1 MQEHR
6 NLPVT
11 GYTNNPTGPDRYWQG
26 SADDLL
32 AALGTS
38 AGGLR
43 QQEATK
49 RLTHISSNRLQT
61 SKRFSIPLMLLAQF
75 KSPIIL
81 ILIGASLVSLYF
93 ADYLTAGIILG
104 IVFLSGLL
112 GFFQEY
118 SASNAL
124 VNLLKVVKISSTVL
138 RDGQQTQIANE
149 EIVPG
154 DVLLFSAGAMIP
166 ADCRLLEANH
176 LHMEE
181 AMLTGETLPV
191 DKNIAPV
198 PSDNPSIGQMSNILF
213 MGTHVRTGSA
223 KAVAVRTGRSTQ
235 FGQIAEHLRL
245 RPPQIEFERGISRFG
260 YFLLEVTLSL
270 VFLIFVFNVVF
281 HRPVLDSLL
290 FSLALAVGLVPQLL
304 PAIITV
310 NLAKGAQAMARKK
323 VIIKRLA
330 AIENFGSMEILCT
343 DKTGTLTEG
352 LVKLQSCLDAT
363 GQPSERVRFFGYL
376 NAQMETGIRN
386 PIDEAI
392 CNSGALDISAFLK
405 IDEVPY
411 DFVRKRLS
419 VVVKDPTGQIQL
431 VCKGALDNILD
442 ACSTVEVQGL
452 QDPIG
457 THRPQLE
464 QLYLE
469 WSSKGLRIL
478 GVAIRSLGPQ
488 ERFESEDER
497 EMTFLGFLLLL
508 DPPKTDAREALAR
521 LEKAGVRIKLITG
534 DNRLVSAYIAEQVGL
549 SSHQVITGDKMR
561 EMSDEALIAAVRDV
575 NIFAEIEPN
584 QKERIIQALRKAGF
598 VVGYMGDGIND
609 APALHMADVGISVNT
624 AVDVAKD
631 AAEIVL
637 LESGLNILADG
648 VAEGRRTFANTIK
661 YIFMATS
668 ANFGNMFSMAGAS
681 LLLPFLPLLP
691 TQILLTNFLT
701 DFPELTIATDRV
713 DPEMVD
719 LPRRW
724 DIRFIRRFMVYFGLL
739 SSVFDYATFGILL
752 LLLQA
757 DPVLFRTGW
766 FVESVLSASLIVLVV
781 RTRRPFYRSRA
792 SPYLIGATAM
802 IAIVVIVLPYSGSLA
817 RLFQLTPLPWSFWLT
832 MVGILS
838 AYAFCAELVKRWFYH
853 AGGSR
858 RISPK

>member
-1 MQEHR
+1 M
-6 NLPVT
+6 
-11 GYTNNPTGPDRYWQG
+11 
-26 SADDLL
+26 
-32 AALGTS
+32 
-38 AGGLR
+38 
-43 QQEATK
+43 
-49 RLTHISSNRLQT
+49 SSSRLQT
-61 SKRFSIPLMLLAQF
+61 SKRFPVPLMLLSQF

-93 ADYLTAGIILG
+93 GDYLTAGIILG
-104 IVFLSGLL
+104 IVFLSGIL

-138 RDGQQTQIANE
+138 RDGQPTEIANE

-191 DKNIAPV
+191 DKTVAPV
-198 PSDNPSIGQMSNILF
+198 LSDNPGIGQMSNVLF

-223 KAVAVRTGRSTQ
+223 MAVVVHTGRSTQ

-245 RPPQIEFERGISRFG
+245 RPPQTEFERGTARFG
-260 YFLLEVTLSL
+260 YFLLEMTLSL
-270 VFLIFVFNVVF
+270 IFLIFVFNVIF

-310 NLAKGAQAMARKK
+310 NLAKGAQAMAKKK
-323 VIIKRLA
+323 VVIKRLA

-352 LVKLQSCLDAT
+352 LVKLQSCLDAM
-363 GQPSERVRFFGYL
+363 GQPSERVRLFGYL
-376 NAQMETGIRN
+376 NAKMETGIRN

-392 CNSGALDISAFLK
+392 CSSSSLDLSAFVK

-411 DFVRKRLS
+411 DFIRKRLS
-419 VVVKDPTGQIQL
+419 VVVKNPTGQIQL
-431 VCKGALDNILD
+431 VCKGALENILD
-442 ACSTVEVQGL
+442 ACSTVEVEGKA
-452 QDPIG
+452 DPIG
-457 THRPQLE
+457 PHRPQLE
-464 QLYLE
+464 KLYLE
-469 WSSKGLRIL
+469 WSGKGLRIL
-478 GVAIRSLGPQ
+478 GVAIRSLGSQ
-488 ERFESEDER
+488 QRYESEDER

-508 DPPKTDAREALAR
+508 DPPKADAQEALTR

-549 SSHQVITGDKMR
+549 TSPQVITGDKMR
-561 EMSDEALIAAVRDV
+561 EISDEALIAVVRDT
-575 NIFAEIEPN
+575 NIFAGIEPN
-584 QKERIIQALRKAGF
+584 QKERIIGALRKAGF
-598 VVGYMGDGIND
+598 VVGYLGDGIND

-648 VAEGRRTFANTIK
+648 VIEGRRTFANTIK

-781 RTRRPFYRSRA
+781 RTRRPFFRSRA
-792 SPYLIGATAM
+792 SPYLIGATAL
-802 IAIVVIVLPYSGSLA
+802 IAFVVIVLPYSGPIA
-817 RLFQLTPLPWSFWLT
+817 RLFQLTPLPWPFWLIL
-832 MVGILS
+832 VGILA
-838 AYAFCAELVKRWFYH
+838 AYGFCAELVKRWFYH
-853 AGGSR
+853 AQGSR
-858 RISPK
+858 R

>member
-1 MQEHR
+1 MQER
-6 NLPVT
+6 RDLPL
-11 GYTNNPTGPDRYWQG
+11 TNSKKDPTGPDRYWQG
-26 SADDLL
+26 SAEDLL

-43 QQEATK
+43 QQEASK
-49 RLTHISSNRLQT
+49 RLLRTPSTRMQT
-61 SKRFSIPLMLLAQF
+61 GRRASVPLLLLAQF

-124 VNLLKVVKISSTVL
+124 VNLLKVVKISSTAL
-138 RDGQQTQIANE
+138 RDGQPVSIANE

-176 LHMEE
+176 LHVEE

-191 DKNIAPV
+191 DKDPAPV
-198 PSDNPSIGQMSNILF
+198 SLDQPGLGQMSNILF
-213 MGTHVRTGSA
+213 MGTHIRTGSA
-223 KAVAVRTGRSTQ
+223 KAVVVRTGRSTQ

-245 RPPQIEFERGISRFG
+245 RPPQTEFERGTTRFG

-270 VFLIFVFNVVF
+270 VFLIFVFNVIF

-310 NLAKGAQAMARKK
+310 NLAKGAQAMAKKK

-352 LVKLQSCLDAT
+352 LVQLQSCLDPM

-376 NAQMETGIRN
+376 NAKLETGIRN

-392 CNSGALDISAFLK
+392 CNSGSPDISAFTKL
-405 IDEVPY
+405 DEVPY

-419 VVVKDPTGQIQL
+419 VVVKDSAGQVQL
-431 VCKGALDNILD
+431 VCKGALNNILD
-442 ACSTVEVQGL
+442 ACATVEVEGH
-452 QDPIG
+452 QDPIDA
-457 THRPQLE
+457 HRPQLE
-464 QLYLE
+464 QLYVQ
-469 WSSKGLRIL
+469 WSGQGLRIL

-488 ERFESEDER
+488 QRFESTDER

-508 DPPKTDAREALAR
+508 DPPKADAREALAR
-521 LEKAGVRIKLITG
+521 LENAGVRIKLITG
-534 DNRLVSAYIAEQVGL
+534 DNRLVSAYIAQQVGL
-549 SSHQVITGDKMR
+549 SSPQVITGERMR
-561 EMSDEALIAAVRDV
+561 TISDEALIAVVRDT

-584 QKERIIQALRKAGF
+584 QKERIIGALRKAGF
-598 VVGYMGDGIND
+598 VVGYLGDGIND

-637 LESGLNILADG
+637 LESGLGILADG
-648 VAEGRRTFANTIK
+648 VTEGRRTFANTIK

-792 SPYLIGATAM
+792 SPYLIGATAL
-802 IAIVVIVLPYSGSLA
+802 IAIAVIVLPYSGPLA
-817 RLFQLTPLPWSFWLT
+817 RLFQLTPLPWSFWPIL
-832 MVGILS
+832 VGILV
-838 AYAFCAELVKRWFYH
+838 AYAFCAELVKRWFYR
-853 AGGSR
+853 APVPR
-858 RISPK
+858 R